1 MPVIFDMAMKP
12 ETEPFK
18 DYKLLLESVG
28 LKATHQRIVIFAAL
42 MQKKSHV
49 SAEALYESLKSD
61 NPSLSLGTVYRTLES
76 FSQHGLIQRVNN
88 REGKLLFDSNREVH
102 HHLYD
107 VKKHHFEDFEDAE
120 LDRLIQAYFEKNAI
134 PGFVVK
140 GFQLQIDGHFTD

>member
-1 MPVIFDMAMKP
+1 MIDMAMK
-12 ETEPFK
+12 TGNEPFK

-28 LKATHQRIVIFAAL
+28 LKATHQRIVILAAL
-42 MQKKSHV
+42 TQVKSHV
-49 SAEALYESLKSD
+49 SAEVLFESLRGD

-107 VKKHHFEDFEDAE
+107 VGKHRFEDFEDAE
-120 LDRLIQAYFEKNAI
+120 LDRLIQTYFEKNGI
-134 PGFVVK
+134 PGFTVK
-140 GFQLQIDGHFTD
+140 GFQLQIDGHFNE